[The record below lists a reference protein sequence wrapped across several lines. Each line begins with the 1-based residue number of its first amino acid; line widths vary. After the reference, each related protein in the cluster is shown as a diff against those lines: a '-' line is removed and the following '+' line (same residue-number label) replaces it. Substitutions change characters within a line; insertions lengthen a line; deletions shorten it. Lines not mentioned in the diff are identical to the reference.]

1 MAPENNKAATV
12 LAHGAAQFQ
21 SSVTEVSASPAILVN
36 GPRMRRLL
44 LRLLSGPCDREVLDR
59 AIGASNTPDV
69 VLRLRAKGFELP
81 CESIKGIDRDGLAIH
96 WGRYSMTSRDVKL
109 AESVTPSLRGGG
121 HE

>member
-1 MAPENNKAATV
+1 MTPENNKAATV
-12 LAHGAAQFQ
+12 LTHGAAQFQ
-21 SSVTEVSASPAILVN
+21 SSAAVVSASPAIPVN

-44 LRLLSGPCDREVLDR
+44 QRLLSGPCDREALDR

-69 VLRLRAKGFELP
+69 VLRLRSKGFELP
-81 CESIKGIDRDGLAIH
+81 CESVKGIDRDGLAIH
-96 WGRYSMTSRDVKL
+96 WGRYSMTARDMEL